1 MKRKKAIVAGISIFL
16 ALSVGRMEN
25 IYAVEPETDQNYREE
40 QRDRIQTEETEEP
53 TEEQDA
59 RRRTEELTEE
69 QDTQRRAE
77 EQDIQKKIEG
87 RLCSDIWE
95 EIGYMAVNLGNCY
108 PGSRVEYDIRRNRTI
123 LYPAG
128 WQKQLVV
135 REKEKAELYY
145 GKYRGKIEYDDY
157 QTVSPVLDVDFFWN
171 PIRALEL
178 TTEDVDRSGAE
189 RSVVIEEEQQ
199 LELFYAPL
207 VYEGILNDEE
217 TILTAVTLRFDE
229 EYLLQEVL
237 FTLESEGLSEEQLVD
252 LENELTQRYSYMELS
267 EFAEHLDVVRA
278 TMEEIVPEDEITIAD
293 YVTDLNNILQVEDE
307 YFLQRLT
314 HQGEEL
320 SFFSGWDKRAVL
332 AYLEAVNTKFNAFA
346 GNGYEAANVTKEEYL
361 EELENTYKSARQIG
375 SDVYTYM
382 FETSKMEAKKKALLV
397 LRQMGAYMDANGML
411 QFGNGDRFAPD
422 MAPHAAFL
430 EDYAACVREAYKK
443 KKSYRTLDNQMI
455 HQFRMYIDRHNI
467 EYVRKHFKGPT
478 DYAKLQ
484 AYAEHFEMKLYYGEP
499 SRHHNKILRGEKFQK
514 QKFDKILTSNRLS
527 EFIINVENGSFITQ
541 WDVLEIKKDG
551 TVASGP
557 EGYLKRKN
565 EKQSV
570 IVDTE
575 SFNYAPA
582 DYVKAHNALD
592 VLPAT
597 PPSGKKDSFYLENHL
612 KSALKEVWESPS
624 RMVYRE
630 TYKSSKDYLK

>member
-1 MKRKKAIVAGISIFL
+1 MKHKKAIVAGISIFL
-16 ALSVGRMEN
+16 VLSVGRMEN

-40 QRDRIQTEETEEP
+40 Q
-53 TEEQDA
+53 
-59 RRRTEELTEE
+59 
-69 QDTQRRAE
+69 
-77 EQDIQKKIEG
+77 DIQKKTEG
-87 RLCSDIWE
+87 RLCTDIWE

-108 PGSRVEYDIRRNRTI
+108 PGSRAEYDIRRNRTI
-123 LYPAG
+123 LYPSG

-145 GKYRGKIEYDDY
+145 GKYRGKIEYEDY
-157 QTVSPVLDVDFFWN
+157 QAVSPILDVDFFWN
-171 PIRALEL
+171 PICALEL

-189 RSVVIEEEQQ
+189 RKVVIEEEQQ

-237 FTLESEGLSEEQLVD
+237 FTLESEGLSEEQLVN
-252 LENELTQRYSYMELS
+252 LENELTQSYSYMELS
-267 EFAEHLDVVRA
+267 EFAEHLDVVKA
-278 TMEEIVPEDEITIAD
+278 MMAEIVPEDEITIAD

-361 EELENTYKSARQIG
+361 EELENTYQSARQIG

-430 EDYAACVREAYKK
+430 EDYAECVREAYKK

-527 EFIINVENGSFITQ
+527 EFIINVENGSFVTQ

-630 TYKSSKDYLK
+630 TYKSSKEYLK

>member
-1 MKRKKAIVAGISIFL
+1 MKHKKAIVAGISIFL
-16 ALSVGRMEN
+16 VLSVGRMEN

-40 QRDRIQTEETEEP
+40 Q
-53 TEEQDA
+53 
-59 RRRTEELTEE
+59 
-69 QDTQRRAE
+69 
-77 EQDIQKKIEG
+77 DIQKKTEG
-87 RLCSDIWE
+87 RLCTDIWE

-108 PGSRVEYDIRRNRTI
+108 PGSRAEYDIRRNRTI
-123 LYPAG
+123 LYPSG

-145 GKYRGKIEYDDY
+145 GKYRGKIEYEDY
-157 QTVSPVLDVDFFWN
+157 QAVSPILDVDFFWN

-189 RSVVIEEEQQ
+189 RKVVIEEEQQ

-237 FTLESEGLSEEQLVD
+237 FTLESEGLSEEQLVN
-252 LENELTQRYSYMELS
+252 LENELTQSYSYMELS
-267 EFAEHLDVVRA
+267 EFAEHLDVVKA
-278 TMEEIVPEDEITIAD
+278 TMAEIVPEDEITIAD

-361 EELENTYKSARQIG
+361 EELENTYQSARQIG

-430 EDYAACVREAYKK
+430 EDYAECVREAYKK

-527 EFIINVENGSFITQ
+527 EFIINVENGSFVTQ

-630 TYKSSKDYLK
+630 TYKSSKEYLK